1 MAKKSDKVAVYW
13 NKRGK
18 TYSRSWQ
25 SVAKKRLSRM
35 ETGLIHKAFVSL
47 KNELR
52 NNKVRSLDIG
62 IGIGRIT
69 KEIIKY
75 NVDHYGTDVSET
87 MIRFCQ
93 EKFKNNKKIKQL
105 KVHNILKPL
114 PPSWGRFDIV
124 SAYRVLSYNPNSQLA
139 RELANIYKAMNPRG
153 IFIFTYPNKY
163 SSAFLPKIL
172 NGKSRLGYELSYQ
185 ELRKIVES
193 AGFSEYH
200 IIGFSRLLDTFY
212 DWSNNNISANILF
225 AVEKFMS
232 LILGQTLFVRLF
244 YVTCKK

>member
-1 MAKKSDKVAVYW
+1 MTKKSDKVATYW
-13 NKRGK
+13 NKRGE

-25 SVAKKRLSRM
+25 SVAKKRLSIM
-35 ETGLIHKAFVSL
+35 ETGLVHKAFASL
-47 KNELR
+47 KKSSKK
-52 NNKVRSLDIG
+52 NKIRSLDIG

-75 NVDHYGTDVSET
+75 NVEHYGTDVSET

-93 EKFKNNKKIKQL
+93 EKFKNNKKIKLL

-114 PPSWGRFDIV
+114 PTSWGRFDIV

-139 RELANIYKAMNPRG
+139 HELANIYKAMNPGG

-163 SSAFLPKIL
+163 SSAFLPKML

-185 ELRKIVES
+185 ELREIVEN
-193 AGFSEYH
+193 AGFSKYH
-200 IIGFSRLLDTFY
+200 IVGFSRLLDTFY
-212 DWSNNNISANILF
+212 DWSNNDFLADILF
-225 AVEKFMS
+225 AVEKLLG
-232 LILGQTLFVRLF
+232 LILGPTRFVRLF